1 MGYVEGNN
9 AMFADWKKLTGRVP
23 GKTGYDTA
31 AIEIDHANTVFIRD
45 GVVCPELWFAQRTRP
60 LFLLKE
66 AYNGDGDW
74 DLASD
79 HLLTSN
85 SASRMWRRV
94 SHWTY
99 ALLNTTAEE
108 LVPYDPGLDVSK
120 FGNEY
125 LRRIAVV
132 NVKKSGGKNNSNM
145 DEIRSYAWFDAERL
159 WKQLSLCDPT
169 VIVCGYTGSALD
181 IIAERM
187 TGTKVRETY
196 NENLYYT
203 MELNGHKVL
212 VLDYWHPAN
221 QFPEQMNY
229 YGLAAVYQ
237 LGLRRCALG
246 ESV

>member
-1 MGYVEGNN
+1 MGYIEENN
-9 AMFADWKKLTGRVP
+9 ALFAEWKKIMGSVSDRKEY
-23 GKTGYDTA
+23 GIA
-31 AIEIDHANTVFIRD
+31 ATEINHANTVFIRD

-74 DLASD
+74 DLSSD
-79 HLLTSN
+79 HLLTGN

-108 LVPYDPGLDVSK
+108 LAPYDPGLDVSK
-120 FGNEY
+120 YGNEH

-132 NVKKSGGKNNSNM
+132 NVKKSGGNNSSSM

-187 TGTKVRETY
+187 TGRKVRDTY

-203 MELNGHKVL
+203 MELNGNKVL

-221 QFPEQMNY
+221 HFPKEMNY
-229 YGLAAVYQ
+229 FGLAAVYQ
-237 LGLRRCALG
+237 LGLKNCVLG
-246 ESV
+246 E

>member
-1 MGYVEGNN
+1 MGYVEENN
-9 AMFADWKKLTGRVP
+9 AMFAGWKKLTGRVP

-74 DLASD
+74 DLAGD
-79 HLLTSN
+79 HLLTSD

-94 SHWTY
+94 SRWTY

-108 LVPYDPGLDVSK
+108 LAPYDPGLDVSK
-120 FGNEY
+120 YGNEY

-132 NVKKSGGKNNSNM
+132 NVKKSGDKNSSNM
-145 DEIRSYAWFDAERL
+145 DEIRSYAWFDAQRL

-169 VIVCGYTGSALD
+169 VIVCGYTGSALARQMLD
-181 IIAERM
+181 EWNRYVDDFIQVTPIEYKRVLAEEQMLKLQQKIAEVQR
-187 TGTKVRETY
+187 
-196 NENLYYT
+196 
-203 MELNGHKVL
+203 
-212 VLDYWHPAN
+212 DY
-221 QFPEQMNY
+221 
-229 YGLAAVYQ
+229 
-237 LGLRRCALG
+237 
-246 ESV
+246 

>member
-1 MGYVEGNN
+1 MGYTEENN
-9 AMFADWKKLTGRVP
+9 ALFAEWKKITGSVP
-23 GKTGYDTA
+23 ERKEYGIA
-31 AIEIDHANTVFIRD
+31 AAEINHANTVFIRD
-45 GVVCPELWFAQRTRP
+45 GVVCQELWFAQRTRP

-66 AYNGDGDW
+66 AYNGNGDW

-79 HLLTSN
+79 HLLTGN
-85 SASRMWRRV
+85 YASRMWRRV
-94 SHWTY
+94 SHLTY
-99 ALLNTTAEE
+99 ALLNTTGEE
-108 LVPYDPGLDVSK
+108 LAPYDPGLDVSK
-120 FGNEY
+120 YGNEY

-132 NVKKSGGKNNSNM
+132 NVKKSCGKNNSNM

-159 WKQLSLCDPT
+159 WKQLSICNPT

-181 IIAERM
+181 IITERV
-187 TGTKVRETY
+187 TGKKVRETY

-229 YGLAAVYQ
+229 YGLAAIYQ
-237 LGLRRCALG
+237 LALRNCG
-246 ESV
+246 KE

>member
-23 GKTGYDTA
+23 GKMGYDTA

-120 FGNEY
+120 YGNDY

-132 NVKKSGGKNNSNM
+132 NVKRAAARTTQIWTRYAATPGSMQSGCGNSFLSA
-145 DEIRSYAWFDAERL
+145 IRPSSSVATPARRWTSS
-159 WKQLSLCDPT
+159 Q
-169 VIVCGYTGSALD
+169 SA
-181 IIAERM
+181 
-187 TGTKVRETY
+187 
-196 NENLYYT
+196 
-203 MELNGHKVL
+203 
-212 VLDYWHPAN
+212 
-221 QFPEQMNY
+221 
-229 YGLAAVYQ
+229 
-237 LGLRRCALG
+237 
-246 ESV
+246 

>member
-1 MGYVEGNN
+1 MGYTEENN
-9 AMFADWKKLTGRVP
+9 ALFAEWKKLTGSVP
-23 GKTGYDTA
+23 ECKEYGIA
-31 AIEIDHANTVFIRD
+31 ATEINHANTVFIRD
-45 GVVCPELWFAQRTRP
+45 GVVCPELWFAQRRRP

-66 AYNGDGDW
+66 AYNGKGDW
-74 DLASD
+74 DLAGD
-79 HLLTSN
+79 HLLTAKP
-85 SASRMWRRV
+85 ASRMWRRV

-108 LVPYDPGLDVSK
+108 LAPYDSGLDVSK
-120 FGNEY
+120 YGNEY

-132 NVKKSGGKNNSNM
+132 NVKKSGGKKSSNM

-181 IIAERM
+181 IITERV
-187 TGTKVRETY
+187 TGKKVRDTY

-212 VLDYWHPAN
+212 VLDYWHPAH
-221 QFPEQMNY
+221 QFPEQLNY

-237 LGLRRCALG
+237 LGLRRCVLG
-246 ESV
+246 E

>member
-1 MGYVEGNN
+1 MGYIEENN
-9 AMFADWKKLTGRVP
+9 ALFAEWKKIMGSVSDRKEY
-23 GKTGYDTA
+23 GIA
-31 AIEIDHANTVFIRD
+31 ATEINHANTAFIRD

-74 DLASD
+74 DLSSD
-79 HLLTSN
+79 HLLTGN

-108 LVPYDPGLDVSK
+108 LAPYDPGLDVSK
-120 FGNEY
+120 YGNEH

-132 NVKKSGGKNNSNM
+132 NVKKSGGNNSSSM

-187 TGTKVRETY
+187 TGRKVRDTY

-203 MELNGHKVL
+203 MELNGNKVL

-221 QFPEQMNY
+221 HFPKEMNY
-229 YGLAAVYQ
+229 FGLAAVYQ
-237 LGLRRCALG
+237 LGLKNCVLG
-246 ESV
+246 E

>member
-1 MGYVEGNN
+1 MGYIEENN
-9 AMFADWKKLTGRVP
+9 ALFAEWKKLTGFVP
-23 GKTGYDTA
+23 ECKEYGIA
-31 AIEIDHANTVFIRD
+31 ATEINHANTVFIRD

-120 FGNEY
+120 YGNDY

-132 NVKKSGGKNNSNM
+132 NVKKSGGKNN
-145 DEIRSYAWFDAERL
+145 
-159 WKQLSLCDPT
+159 
-169 VIVCGYTGSALD
+169 
-181 IIAERM
+181 
-187 TGTKVRETY
+187 
-196 NENLYYT
+196 
-203 MELNGHKVL
+203 
-212 VLDYWHPAN
+212 
-221 QFPEQMNY
+221 
-229 YGLAAVYQ
+229 
-237 LGLRRCALG
+237 
-246 ESV
+246 

>member
-1 MGYVEGNN
+1 MGYTGENN
-9 AMFADWKKLTGRVP
+9 ALFAEWKKIMGSVSDRKEY
-23 GKTGYDTA
+23 GIA
-31 AIEIDHANTVFIRD
+31 ATEINHANTVFIRD

-74 DLASD
+74 DLSSD
-79 HLLTSN
+79 HLLTGN

-108 LVPYDPGLDVSK
+108 LAPYDPGLDVSK
-120 FGNEY
+120 YGNEH

-132 NVKKSGGKNNSNM
+132 NVKKSGGNNSSSM

-187 TGTKVRETY
+187 TGRKVRDTY

-203 MELNGHKVL
+203 MELNGNKVL

-221 QFPEQMNY
+221 HFPKEMNY
-229 YGLAAVYQ
+229 FGLAAVYQ
-237 LGLRRCALG
+237 LGLKNCVLG
-246 ESV
+246 E

>member
-1 MGYVEGNN
+1 MGYVEGKN

-181 IIAERM
+181 IIAAVSYTHLTLPTTER
-187 TGTKVRETY
+187 V
-196 NENLYYT
+196 
-203 MELNGHKVL
+203 
-212 VLDYWHPAN
+212 
-221 QFPEQMNY
+221 
-229 YGLAAVYQ
+229 
-237 LGLRRCALG
+237 
-246 ESV
+246 